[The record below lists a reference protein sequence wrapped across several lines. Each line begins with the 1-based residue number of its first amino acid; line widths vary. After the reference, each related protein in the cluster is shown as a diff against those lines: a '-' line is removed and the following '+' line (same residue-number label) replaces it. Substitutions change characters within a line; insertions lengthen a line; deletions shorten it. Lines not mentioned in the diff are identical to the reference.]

1 MKPIYPFMGLAA
13 LCSIPGMAQERP
25 NFLIIQ
31 CDHLTQR
38 VVGAY
43 GETIGCTPSIDQVA
57 SQGVI
62 FANAYVGCPLSQP
75 SRAALW
81 SGMMPHQTNVRSNSS
96 EPINPRLPENIP
108 TLGSLFSESGY
119 EAMHFG
125 KTHDMGSLRGFKH
138 KSPVPQPFTDP
149 EFPVNNDSFLDVGT
163 CKDAVAYLSNPP
175 QEPFICIADFQ
186 NPHNICGYVG
196 ENKGTPVNQPF
207 SGMLP
212 ELPANF
218 EVTDWNNVPTPVQYI
233 CCSHRRMTQAS
244 HWSEDNYRHYIAAFQ
259 HYTKMVSRQIESVL
273 NALYSTPAGQN
284 TIVVIMADH
293 GDGMASHRMVTK
305 QISFYEEVT
314 NVPFIFAGP
323 GIKRQKKPVVNI
335 LTQPTIDLLPTL
347 CELAGISVPDEKPGI
362 SLAPTLK
369 GEKQSRKHPYAV
381 SEWHSEYEVIVTP
394 GRMVRGPR
402 YKYTHYLECGDEEL
416 YDLKK
421 DPGERNNLARN
432 PKYAKVLAKHHGMLD
447 DYIIRTNDDYRTLK
461 VDADKRWRS
470 HAPGYP
476 NHEGPGEG
484 DVRNK
489 NK

>member
-1 MKPIYPFMGLAA
+1 MKPIFPFMGLTA
-13 LCSIPGMAQERP
+13 LCSIPGIAQEKP

-38 VVGAY
+38 VIGAY
-43 GETIGCTPSIDQVA
+43 GETKGCTPAIDQVA
-57 SQGVI
+57 SQGII

-81 SGMMPHQTNVRSNSS
+81 SGMMPHQTNIRSNSD
-96 EPINPRLPENIP
+96 EHINPKLPESIP

-119 EAMHFG
+119 DAVHFG

-138 KSPVPQPFTDP
+138 KDPVSQPFTDP

-175 QEPFICIADFQ
+175 QKPFICIADFQ

-196 ENKGTPVNQPF
+196 ENKGEHTNKPITG
-207 SGMLP
+207 SLP

-218 EVTDWNNVPTPVQYI
+218 EVEDWNNVPTPVQYI
-233 CCSHRRMTQAS
+233 CCSHRRMTQAA
-244 HWSEDNYRHYIAAFQ
+244 HWSEENYRHYIAAFQ
-259 HYTKMVSRQIESVL
+259 HYTKMVSKQIDSVL
-273 NALYSTPAGQN
+273 KALYSTPAGKN

-323 GIKRQKKPVVNI
+323 GIKHRKNPVDDI

-347 CELAGISVPDEKPGI
+347 CELAGIHTPSEKPGI

-369 GEKQSRKHPYAV
+369 GEKQPRKHSYAV
-381 SEWHSEYEVIVTP
+381 SEWHSEYEVTVTP
-394 GRMVRGPR
+394 GRMIRGPR
-402 YKYTHYLECGDEEL
+402 YKYTHYLECEDEEL

-432 PKYAKVLAKHHGMLD
+432 PKYFKVLTEHREMLD
-447 DYIIRTNDDYRTLK
+447 DYIKRTKDDYRSLT

-470 HAPGYP
+470 HAPGYT
-476 NHEGPGEG
+476 NHEGPGAR
-484 DVRNK
+484 DIINRK
-489 NK
+489 